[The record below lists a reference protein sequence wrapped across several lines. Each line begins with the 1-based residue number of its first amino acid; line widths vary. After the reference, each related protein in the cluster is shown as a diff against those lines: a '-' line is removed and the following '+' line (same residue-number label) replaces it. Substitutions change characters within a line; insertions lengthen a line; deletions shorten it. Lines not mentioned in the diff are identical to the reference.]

1 MAPTMGRSLIKK
13 WLQGM
18 ALDLRSL
25 ALMRIAYALCMLQD
39 LAIRATDLTAH
50 YTDWGAQPGYVVT
63 KLSWDPA
70 FFSLHLMQTSREG
83 QVLLFLVA
91 AFAYLCLLV
100 GYRTRLAGWISWFL
114 LVSLQNRNPIILDGG
129 DLYLRCLLFWL
140 LFCPLGAR
148 WSVDASRR
156 PAPEKEADTALHLGT
171 LGYCVQLTL
180 IYGWAWALKC
190 GEEWTVRGTAVQMAM
205 RIDGIAS
212 PPAQWLLQHPD
223 WMRLLNF
230 SVLYFEGLVPILFWI
245 HPATR
250 LVAVLGLTS
259 MHLGMSCFLHLGA
272 FTWIAA
278 TSTWGLIPSWVW
290 SRLKLRAPRRFWRW
304 PLAGGDR
311 SVPAAPG
318 LFTGI
323 VLVFLMLRVAYC
335 NYWWGHHWSVLPR
348 SPDLRLLRL
357 DQQWNMFAPR
367 PVLEDGYYVVA
378 AETAEG
384 NWVNAW
390 IVGETELSWDKP
402 ARVASQYPNA
412 RWRKLMMNICQNEHK
427 AWRQGLMEYL
437 FSRISGA
444 RALRLY
450 FVMERTRPDGSEEP
464 LIVQSLGYY
473 SPRELEPSL
482 APAAYATL
490 SSGRDILNLT
500 LQDAR

>member
-1 MAPTMGRSLIKK
+1 MASAMGRSLIKK

-25 ALMRIAYALCMLQD
+25 ALMRIAYAACMLFD

-70 FFSLHLMQTSREG
+70 FFSLHLMQTSLEG
-83 QVLLFLVA
+83 QALLFLVA

-100 GYRTRLAGWISWFL
+100 GYRTRVAGWVSWFFL
-114 LVSLQNRNPIILDGG
+114 ISLQNRNPLILDGG

-148 WSVDASRR
+148 WSVDAARR
-156 PAPEKEADTALHLGT
+156 TSPPDEPETVLHLGT
-171 LGYCVQLTL
+171 LAYCVQLTM

-190 GEEWTVRGTAVQMAM
+190 GDEWRVHGTAVQYAM

-223 WMRLLNF
+223 WMRMLNF
-230 SVLYFEGLVPILFWI
+230 SVLYFEGLAPVLFWI
-245 HPATR
+245 HPVTR
-250 LVAVLGLTS
+250 LLAVLGLTG
-259 MHLGMSCFLHLGA
+259 MHLGMSAFLHLGA
-272 FTWIAA
+272 FTLIAA
-278 TSTWGLIPSWVW
+278 SASWGLLPTFFWR
-290 SRLKLRAPRRFWRW
+290 RLKLPTLRTSWRW
-304 PLAGGDR
+304 PLPGRDR
-311 SVPAAPG
+311 SVAGPPG
-318 LFTGI
+318 LFVGI
-323 VLVFLMLRVAYC
+323 VLVFLMLRVGYC
-335 NYWWGHHWSVLPR
+335 NYWWGQHWSILPR

-367 PVLEDGYYVVA
+367 PVVDDGYYVVA
-378 AETAEG
+378 AETTEG
-384 NWVNAW
+384 DWVNAW
-390 IVGETELSWDKP
+390 IVGGRELSWDKP

-412 RWRKLMMNICQNEHK
+412 RWRKLMMNLCQKEHK
-427 AWRQGLMEYL
+427 AWREALMEYL

-450 FVMERTRPDGSEEP
+450 FVTERTRPDGGEEP

-473 SPRELEPSL
+473 SPRELEASL
-482 APAAYATL
+482 APTAYASLT
-490 SSGRDILNLT
+490 SGREILDLA
-500 LQDAR
+500 LQDAH

>member
-1 MAPTMGRSLIKK
+1 MGRSLIKR

-25 ALMRIAYALCMLQD
+25 ALMRIAYATCLLQD
-39 LAIRATDLTAH
+39 LAIRASDLTAH
-50 YTDWGAQPGYVVT
+50 YTDWGAQPGFVVT

-83 QVLLFLVA
+83 QALLFLVT

-100 GYRTRLAGWISWFL
+100 GYRTRLAGWVSWFL

-148 WSVDASRR
+148 WSVDAARR
-156 PAPEKEADTALHLGT
+156 PSRPDEPETVLHLGT
-171 LGYCVQLTL
+171 LAYCVQLSL
-180 IYGWAWALKC
+180 IYGWAWALKS
-190 GEEWTVRGTAVQMAM
+190 GAEWRIHGTAVQQAL

-223 WMRLLNF
+223 WMRMLNF
-230 SVLYFEGLVPILFWI
+230 SVLYFEGLVPILLWI

-250 LVAVLGLTS
+250 LLAVLGVTA
-259 MHLGMSCFLHLGA
+259 MHLGMSSFLHLGA
-272 FTWIAA
+272 FTLIAA
-278 TSTWGLIPSWVW
+278 TSTWGLIPSFFWR
-290 SRLKLRAPRRFWRW
+290 RLKLSIPRPNWRW

-311 SVPAAPG
+311 DVPGAPG
-318 LFTGI
+318 LFAGI
-323 VLVFLMLRVAYC
+323 MLVFLMLRVMYC
-335 NYWWGHHWSVLPR
+335 NYWWGQHWTPMPR
-348 SPDLRLLRL
+348 SPDLRLFRL

-367 PVLEDGYYVVA
+367 PVVDDGYYVVV

-384 NWVNAW
+384 DWMNAW
-390 IVGETELSWDKP
+390 IVGGRELSWDKP

-412 RWRKLMMNICQNEHK
+412 RWRKLMMNLCQKEHK
-427 AWRQGLMEYL
+427 AWRKPLMEYL
-437 FSRISGA
+437 FSRIAGA

-450 FVMERTRPDGSEEP
+450 YVGERTRPDGGEEP
-464 LIVQSLGYY
+464 LIVQDLGYY

-482 APAAYATL
+482 APTGYATL
-490 SSGRDILNLT
+490 ASGREVLNLA
-500 LQDAR
+500 LQDAH